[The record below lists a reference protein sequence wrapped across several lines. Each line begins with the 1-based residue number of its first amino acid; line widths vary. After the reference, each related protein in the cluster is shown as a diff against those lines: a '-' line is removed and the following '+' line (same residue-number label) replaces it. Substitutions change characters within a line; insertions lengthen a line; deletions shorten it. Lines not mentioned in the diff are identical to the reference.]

1 MTSSHVDGG
10 VRADVRGRLPAS
22 PLSGDDARWL
32 GWPLLV
38 GLAVVAIYLGTND
51 YPAYG
56 AGLYVETA
64 DAIRAN
70 GYALPAT
77 VPHYGPEGVP
87 FAYPPLMFYVL
98 AVLRDAG
105 AGAFGTS
112 LYLPPLF
119 TVAALVPTYLLG
131 RDVVGDRRAGTAA
144 ALLLVLN
151 PQVLEWH
158 ISAGGLVRAPAFV
171 FALWGSYA
179 ALRIFRDGAREWV
192 LPGLAAVTLVA
203 HTHPTYTIFTVATY
217 LLFWVGYD
225 RSPTGFVRGA
235 VVGFG
240 ALALALPWLATVV
253 SHHGVAVFSGAG
265 HARRSVRRRL
275 PAPRVGADRRRRA
288 DGRRR
293 RPAGDAPP
301 GAWRWTAAVWLL
313 FAQPRFA
320 YAVGAIAMVA
330 AVVELGE
337 RGVTDRVVALVDRAR
352 GRPTP
357 ETPDRPDGGREADRE
372 TALGHVSEVVRPE
385 TVVAALVVLS
395 LVGLGGVGYEF
406 AGADGTTPEFVDDDD
421 TAAMAWAADET
432 EPDATFVVFGD
443 AAEWFPVYADRT
455 ILVSPWGAEWRG
467 PDTYGAH
474 LDAFVN
480 GSECAN
486 RSCAEAA
493 MATVDADP
501 DYVYLP
507 QGAYTVRGDYER
519 ANGTLAASF
528 GEHPRYERAFEND
541 GVVVFR
547 RLGA

>member
-192 LPGLAAVTLVA
+192 LPGQ
-203 HTHPTYTIFTVATY
+203 PRSR
-217 LLFWVGYD
+217 W
-225 RSPTGFVRGA
+225 SPT
-235 VVGFG
+235 
-240 ALALALPWLATVV
+240 PT
-253 SHHGVAVFSGAG
+253 
-265 HARRSVRRRL
+265 
-275 PAPRVGADRRRRA
+275 
-288 DGRRR
+288 
-293 RPAGDAPP
+293 
-301 GAWRWTAAVWLL
+301 
-313 FAQPRFA
+313 
-320 YAVGAIAMVA
+320 
-330 AVVELGE
+330 
-337 RGVTDRVVALVDRAR
+337 
-352 GRPTP
+352 RPTP
-357 ETPDRPDGGREADRE
+357 SSPWPPISSSGSVTTARRPD
-372 TALGHVSEVVRPE
+372 
-385 TVVAALVVLS
+385 
-395 LVGLGGVGYEF
+395 
-406 AGADGTTPEFVDDDD
+406 
-421 TAAMAWAADET
+421 
-432 EPDATFVVFGD
+432 
-443 AAEWFPVYADRT
+443 
-455 ILVSPWGAEWRG
+455 
-467 PDTYGAH
+467 
-474 LDAFVN
+474 
-480 GSECAN
+480 
-486 RSCAEAA
+486 
-493 MATVDADP
+493 
-501 DYVYLP
+501 
-507 QGAYTVRGDYER
+507 
-519 ANGTLAASF
+519 SF
-528 GEHPRYERAFEND
+528 GARSSASARWRSPCR
-541 GVVVFR
+541 GW
-547 RLGA
+547 RLS